1 MDEIT
6 RLGYKANDPAE
17 FHGTCRHP
25 TMAEV
30 LVEIKGI
37 RVPSPAFR
45 IVAPAFQ
52 EFAAL
57 SGLLQMQ
64 RLEKRFAVLE

>member
-1 MDEIT
+1 
-6 RLGYKANDPAE
+6 
-17 FHGTCRHP
+17 
-25 TMAEV
+25 MAEV